1 MKKVCMILT
10 DGFEEIEAVGT
21 YAILRRGGLSVDIY
35 SLLDQDATGRFGLT
49 CTKLNP
55 FSQLNAADYAALVI
69 PGGPEY
75 KALEASPAVQAL
87 IKTFIEAGK
96 VVAAICAGPTLLGHA
111 GYLKGKNYTLYLY
124 ERGLWRH
131 LSRRLCRNGRQYCY
145 GQKCGR
151 HDRLCLCGAR
161 SHRRA
166 RNRRQNQKRNLLQ
179 VLITNEKPRVKAG
192 FIIT

>member
-21 YAILRRGGLSVDIY
+21 YAILRRGGLTVDIY

-49 CTKLNP
+49 CTKLHP
-55 FSQLNAADYAALVI
+55 FSKLNASEYEALII

-87 IKTFIEAGK
+87 IKTFMDGNK

-111 GYLKGKNYTLYLY
+111 GYLKGKNYTCFTSMNEDFGGIY
-124 ERGLWRH
+124 
-131 LSRRLCRNGRQYCY
+131 
-145 GQKCGR
+145 
-151 HDRLCLCGAR
+151 HDDYAVRDG
-161 SHRRA
+161 H
-166 RNRRQNQKRNLLQ
+166 
-179 VLITNEKPRVKAG
+179 
-192 FIIT
+192 IITGKSAAATIDFAFLILETIAGKDTADKTKKEIYYK